1 MKELHYKEINIQTPL
16 GIKKTTEI
24 SDQLVISSVLRAGL
38 PLHMGFLNYFD
49 QPKTALC
56 RPLDTTTM
64 NYFEIKV
71 DYQAIA
77 DFNNKYLLIVDPM
90 LATGQSIVAVYNQLM
105 ERGTPKAIH
114 IAVVI
119 AAPEESLI
127 SSNIYQIIAT
137 YGLLILMRS

>member
-1 MKELHYKEINIQTPL
+1 L

-38 PLHMGFLNYFD
+38 HMGFLNYFD
-49 QPKTALC
+49 QAENGFVSAFRYHPNN
-56 RPLDTTTM
+56 DD
-64 NYFEIKV
+64 YFEIKV

-105 ERGTPKAIH
+105 ERGTLRH
-114 IAVVI
+114 
-119 AAPEESLI
+119 SH
-127 SSNIYQIIAT
+127 SGSNCCA
-137 YGLLILMRS
+137 